1 MALNQIRNDFE
12 SFLTPLTHSKRIML
26 LVSFLVILLGMVTL
40 IVLSHYHPWTVLES
54 GLDPA
59 RSEFMLKQL
68 HQHQI
73 PAYLE
78 TGGSTLMV
86 DSDLRDQALQLLKR
100 PASEW
105 FNVFLYF
112 RIHYFSF
119 PFCTLKKS
127 EFQVLVFQFRNWKF
141 FFSAIHLYTLF
152 IIYPTDI

>member
-12 SFLTPLTHSKRIML
+12 SVLATLTRSKRIIL

-40 IVLSHYHPWTVLES
+40 IVLSNYQPWSVLES
-54 GLDPA
+54 GLDPS
-59 RSEFMLKQL
+59 RSEFMLIQL

-100 PASEW
+100 PASE
-105 FNVFLYF
+105 
-112 RIHYFSF
+112 
-119 PFCTLKKS
+119 
-127 EFQVLVFQFRNWKF
+127 
-141 FFSAIHLYTLF
+141 
-152 IIYPTDI
+152 

>member
-12 SFLTPLTHSKRIML
+12 SFLTPLTRSKRIML

-40 IVLSHYHPWTVLES
+40 IIQSQYQPWTVLES

-73 PAYLE
+73 SAYLE

-86 DSDLRDQALQLLKR
+86 DADLRDQAIQLLKR
-100 PASEW
+100 HTSE
-105 FNVFLYF
+105 
-112 RIHYFSF
+112 
-119 PFCTLKKS
+119 
-127 EFQVLVFQFRNWKF
+127 
-141 FFSAIHLYTLF
+141 
-152 IIYPTDI
+152 

>member
-12 SFLTPLTHSKRIML
+12 SLLTPLTRTKRIMVL
-26 LVSFLVILLGMVTL
+26 GSFLVILLGMVTL
-40 IVLSHYHPWTVLES
+40 IILSHYQPWSVLES

-73 PAYLE
+73 PVYLE

-100 PASEW
+100 PAS
-105 FNVFLYF
+105 
-112 RIHYFSF
+112 
-119 PFCTLKKS
+119 K
-127 EFQVLVFQFRNWKF
+127 
-141 FFSAIHLYTLF
+141 
-152 IIYPTDI
+152 

>member
-12 SFLTPLTHSKRIML
+12 SVLTPLTRSKRMML

-40 IVLSHYHPWTVLES
+40 IILSQYHPWTVLES
-54 GLDPA
+54 GLDPV

-86 DSDLRDQALQLLKR
+86 DADLRDQALQLLKR
-100 PASEW
+100 PASE
-105 FNVFLYF
+105 
-112 RIHYFSF
+112 
-119 PFCTLKKS
+119 
-127 EFQVLVFQFRNWKF
+127 
-141 FFSAIHLYTLF
+141 
-152 IIYPTDI
+152 

>member
-1 MALNQIRNDFE
+1 MALNQIRNVFQ
-12 SFLTPLTHSKRIML
+12 SVLTPLTRSKMIMV

-40 IVLSHYHPWTVLES
+40 IILSQYHPWTVLES
-54 GLDPA
+54 GLDPV

-100 PASEW
+100 PASE
-105 FNVFLYF
+105 
-112 RIHYFSF
+112 
-119 PFCTLKKS
+119 
-127 EFQVLVFQFRNWKF
+127 
-141 FFSAIHLYTLF
+141 
-152 IIYPTDI
+152 